1 MSPGPRSGKWQ
12 YLAYFR
18 RTSAVLLVIA
28 LVAVAGYPIYVRP
41 QVDAPRPADAILVLG
56 GTASG
61 QRYLRG
67 LELAE
72 QGLAPNLV
80 LSNPYRPAD
89 PVIDG
94 LCARVHQNFTLRC
107 FDPDPRTTLGEGREL
122 RRLAAEN
129 GWRTVL
135 VVTSASH
142 VSRARYIIGKC
153 FDGELEMV
161 ATPTDLSPVGWAWIY
176 AYHSAGY
183 AKSAIQGEC

>member
-1 MSPGPRSGKWQ
+1 
-12 YLAYFR
+12 
-18 RTSAVLLVIA
+18 VLLAIV

-41 QVDAPRPADAILVLG
+41 QVDTPRPADAILVLG
-56 GTASG
+56 GTTSG

-72 QGLAPNLV
+72 QGLAPDLV
-80 LSNPYRPAD
+80 LSNPYQPAD

-94 LCARVHQNFTLRC
+94 LCTRRQQPGFTVYC
-107 FDPDPRTTLGEGREL
+107 FAPEPRTTLGEGREL
-122 RRLAAEN
+122 RRLAAAN
-129 GWRTVL
+129 GWRTVM
-135 VVTSASH
+135 VVTSVSH

-161 ATPTDLSPVGWAWIY
+161 GTPTDLSPAGWAWIY

-183 AKSAIQGEC
+183 VKSAIQGDC